1 MIFFTKSAT
10 SLACYITFP
19 NFFHIFSWEAW
30 NSWEDFS
37 SQAGFSYFLC
47 QMSSLPLVMLIQ
59 DLVPIKNTCQVKE
72 EAIAFFKLDH
82 VRQVVV
88 RPVYTIQRKNW
99 NRSDKKT
106 NGWDN
111 LLASLSNENYEVPK
125 VQCRA
130 WWNASVSRNESE
142 CLCFNSHCTNL
153 SSQSAER
160 EKRYTCGRS
169 N

>member
-1 MIFFTKSAT
+1 
-10 SLACYITFP
+10 
-19 NFFHIFSWEAW
+19 
-30 NSWEDFS
+30 
-37 SQAGFSYFLC
+37 
-47 QMSSLPLVMLIQ
+47 MLIQ

-130 WWNASVSRNESE
+130 
-142 CLCFNSHCTNL
+142 
-153 SSQSAER
+153 
-160 EKRYTCGRS
+160 
-169 N
+169 